1 MLERAY
7 ARDAS
12 YDGRFIVG
20 VLSTGIY
27 CLPSCPARN
36 PKPENVQF
44 FDAEETAQ
52 EAGLRPCKRCRPH
65 YFYRDFDPDLERI
78 REVWNAA
85 RSEPERF
92 ADVQALATAAGMGN
106 TKLSAEFRRCGHT
119 TPAAFLQRV
128 RVDAARRRLLDSD
141 ESLLDVAAAVGFE
154 SSSTFH
160 ANFRRLTGLSPGD
173 FRRLRKRN
181 EDDACSFVLD
191 LPDGYVEYDPLTL
204 IGRDPESPTEWVDG
218 RSARRIV
225 WLHGNDSS
233 QPTSSRPALLQLDF
247 EGDAAH
253 GLRVR
258 CTVTGAHVRGDSP
271 RPLTT
276 AEVASAHRCAWRML
290 GLDFDAEAFA
300 AQLARKPKLRR
311 LLDRHPGLR
320 IPQTPDVFEGMV
332 WSIVGQQL
340 NVGFAS
346 VLRRRLIELAG
357 PVVHVGTEG
366 VAPLPGRDI
375 PPRAHPTPAEVAQ
388 LEVDDLRPLQF
399 SQRKAEYLIDLAR
412 AIVAGELDPEALAA
426 RPPLEA
432 ERTLLARRG
441 FGPWSTHYVM
451 LRACAFA
458 DCVPLGDS
466 GLHEAL
472 RRFFDLDERPDK
484 DETLRLLEP
493 FSPYRSLATYH
504 LWRTL
509 GDPA

>member
-44 FDAEETAQ
+44 FDAEDTAKD
-52 EAGLRPCKRCRPH
+52 AGLRPCKRCRPH
-65 YFYRDFDPDLERI
+65 YFYRDFDPDLERL
-78 REVWNAA
+78 RDLWDTARAA
-85 RSEPERF
+85 PEIF
-92 ADVQALATAAGMGN
+92 ADVQALAKMAGMGN

-128 RVDAARRRLLDSD
+128 RIDAARRRLLDSD

-173 FRRLRKRN
+173 YRRLRRD
-181 EDDACSFVLD
+181 EGEPPGSHSFVLE

-204 IGRDPESPTEWVDG
+204 IGRDPESPTEWADG

-225 WLHGNDSS
+225 WLRSDSARA
-233 QPTSSRPALLQLDF
+233 RPALLGLDF

-253 GLRVR
+253 GLRLRV
-258 CTVTGAHVRGDSP
+258 TVTPGWLSGSDP
-271 RPLTT
+271 RPLSTH
-276 AEVASAHRCAWRML
+276 EMASAHRCAWRML

-300 AQLARKPKLRR
+300 AQLSRKPKLRR
-311 LLDRHPGLR
+311 LFERHTGLR

-346 VLRRRLIELAG
+346 LLRRRLIELAG
-357 PVVHVGTEG
+357 PVVHVDAQGAGT
-366 VAPLPGRDI
+366 LPGRDT

-388 LEVDDLRPLQF
+388 LDVDDLRPLQF

-412 AIVAGELDPEALAA
+412 AVVAGELNPEGLAE

-458 DCVPLGDS
+458 DCVPVGDS

-472 RRFFDLDERPDK
+472 RRFFDLEERPDK
-484 DETLRLLEP
+484 DETLRLMEP